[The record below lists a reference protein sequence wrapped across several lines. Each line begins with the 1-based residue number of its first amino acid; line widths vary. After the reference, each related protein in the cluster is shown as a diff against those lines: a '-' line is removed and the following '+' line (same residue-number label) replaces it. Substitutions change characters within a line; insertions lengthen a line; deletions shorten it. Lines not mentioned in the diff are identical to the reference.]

1 MRRATRMRTLHL
13 YLTRQVLATL
23 LMTVMVFSFVLLL
36 GNALK
41 EILGLIINGQA
52 TLQLVVRGILLLMPF
67 VLVFALP
74 MGMLTATLLVFGR
87 FSADQELTAARAG
100 GVSLLG
106 LAAPI
111 LALSLVLS
119 GLTAYINMEIAPRC
133 RGAYKGLVVQ
143 AGMQRASAFIT
154 EDRFIDEFPGFVLY
168 VGSKRG
174 TNLHDVRILELDPK
188 GKMQRHLHAARAE
201 VIGNE
206 AGQESALRLYQVSI
220 YDFGEYRT
228 HHFGEWTFEPGFL
241 DGQRSSRRLRYSEM
255 TFGELRQQLDR
266 LRSVAQEKA
275 PTQGTSAGGSPAE
288 VQAIYEELTMPV
300 RLQMH
305 RQVSFSFASIAFTL
319 VGIPLG
325 VRAHR
330 RETSAGMAM
339 ALILVLVYYAF
350 VILGQSLQDQPQ
362 WFPHLILWLPNLLF
376 QGVGAFLLWRANR
389 VG

>member
-1 MRRATRMRTLHL
+1 
-13 YLTRQVLATL
+13 
-23 LMTVMVFSFVLLL
+23 VLLL

-52 TLQLVVRGILLLMPF
+52 TLGLVVKGILLLMPF

-87 FSADQELTAARAG
+87 FSADQELTASRAG
-100 GVSLLG
+100 GISLLG

-111 LALSLVLS
+111 LALSVVLS
-119 GLTAYINMEIAPRC
+119 GLTAFINMEIAPRC

-154 EDRFIDEFPGFVLY
+154 EDRFIDEFDGFVLY
-168 VGSKRG
+168 VGAKRG
-174 TNLHDVRILELDPK
+174 TNLHDVRILELDPE
-188 GKMQRHLHAARAE
+188 GAMLRHLHAERAE
-201 VIGNE
+201 VISNE
-206 AGQESALRLYQVSI
+206 TGQETALRLYQVSI

-228 HHFGEWTFEPGFL
+228 HQFGEWTFEPGFL
-241 DGQRSSRRLRYSEM
+241 DERRKGRRLRYSEM
-255 TFGELRQQLDR
+255 TFGELRHQLDR
-266 LRSVAQEKA
+266 LRGVAAERGEKEA
-275 PTQGTSAGGSPAE
+275 SGGEDSTRIA
-288 VQAIYEELTMPV
+288 AIYDELAMPV

-305 RQVSFSFASIAFTL
+305 RQVAFSFASIAFTL

-325 VRAHR
+325 IRAHR

-339 ALILVLVYYAF
+339 ALVLVLVYYAF
-350 VILGQSLQDQPQ
+350 VILGQALQDQPQ

-376 QGVGAFLLWRANR
+376 QSIGGILLWRVDR
-389 VG
+389 G

>member
-1 MRRATRMRTLHL
+1 MRTLHL

-52 TLQLVVRGILLLMPF
+52 TLGLVVKGILLLMPF

-74 MGMLTATLLVFGR
+74 LGMLTATLLVIGR

-100 GVSLLG
+100 GISLLG

-111 LALSLVLS
+111 LVLSVGLS
-119 GLTAYINMEIAPRC
+119 GLTAFINMEIAPRC

-168 VGSKRG
+168 VGAKRG
-174 TNLHDVRILELDPK
+174 TNLHQVRILELDSK
-188 GKMQRHLHAARAE
+188 GRMQRHLRADRAE
-201 VIGNE
+201 VIANP
-206 AGQESALRLYQVSI
+206 AGQETALRLFQVSI

-241 DGQRSSRRLRYSEM
+241 EGRRSGRRLRYSEM
-255 TFGELRQQLDR
+255 TFAELRQQLDR
-266 LRSVAQEKA
+266 LKRVAAEKA
-275 PTQGTSAGGSPAE
+275 PADAAGSTEGTGQIA
-288 VQAIYEELTMPV
+288 AIYAELSMPV

-305 RQVSFSFASIAFTL
+305 RQVAFSFASIAFTL

-325 VRAHR
+325 VRAHQIGR
-330 RETSAGMAM
+330 ASCRERG
-339 ALILVLVYYAF
+339 
-350 VILGQSLQDQPQ
+350 
-362 WFPHLILWLPNLLF
+362 
-376 QGVGAFLLWRANR
+376 
-389 VG
+389 

>member
-1 MRRATRMRTLHL
+1 MRTLHL
-13 YLTRQVLATL
+13 YLTRQVLSTL

-52 TLQLVVRGILLLMPF
+52 TLGLVVKGILLLMPF

-100 GVSLLG
+100 GISLLG

-111 LALSLVLS
+111 LALSVGLS
-119 GLTAYINMEIAPRC
+119 GLTAFINMEIAPRC

-168 VGSKRG
+168 VGAKRG
-174 TNLHDVRILELDPK
+174 TNLHEVRILELDSK
-188 GKMQRHLHAARAE
+188 GKMQRHLHADRAE
-201 VIGNE
+201 VIANE
-206 AGQESALRLYQVSI
+206 AGQETALRLFQVSI
-220 YDFGEYRT
+220 YDFSEYRT

-241 DGQRSSRRLRYSEM
+241 EERRSGRRLRYREM
-255 TFGELRQQLDR
+255 TFAELRQQLDKLKR
-266 LRSVAQEKA
+266 VAEEKA
-275 PTQGTSAGGSPAE
+275 PADAASSAEGTARIA
-288 VQAIYEELTMPV
+288 AIYAELSMPV

-305 RQVSFSFASIAFTL
+305 RQVAFSFASIAFTL

-350 VILGQSLQDQPQ
+350 VILGQSLQDQPR

-376 QGVGAFLLWRANR
+376 QAVGAFLLWRVNHVR
-389 VG
+389 

>member
-1 MRRATRMRTLHL
+1 MRTLHL

-52 TLQLVVRGILLLMPF
+52 TLGLVVKGILLLMPF

-100 GVSLLG
+100 GISLLG

-111 LALSLVLS
+111 LALSVGLS
-119 GLTAYINMEIAPRC
+119 GLTAFINMEIAPRC
-133 RGAYKGLVVQ
+133 RGAYKGLVFQ

-168 VGSKRG
+168 VGAKRG
-174 TNLHDVRILELDPK
+174 TNLHEVRILELDSK
-188 GKMQRHLHAARAE
+188 GVMQRHLRADRAE
-201 VIGNE
+201 VIANE
-206 AGQESALRLYQVSI
+206 AGQETALRLFQVSI
-220 YDFGEYRT
+220 YDFSEYRT

-241 DGQRSSRRLRYSEM
+241 EKRRSSRRRWYSEM
-255 TFGELRQQLDR
+255 TFAELRQQLDK
-266 LRSVAQEKA
+266 LKQVAVEKA
-275 PTQGTSAGGSPAE
+275 PADAASSAEGTARIA
-288 VQAIYEELTMPV
+288 AIYAELSMPV

-305 RQVSFSFASIAFTL
+305 RQVAFSFASIAFTL

-376 QGVGAFLLWRANR
+376 QAVGAFLLWRVNHVR
-389 VG
+389 

>member
-1 MRRATRMRTLHL
+1 
-13 YLTRQVLATL
+13 
-23 LMTVMVFSFVLLL
+23 MTVMVFSFVLLL

-52 TLQLVVRGILLLMPF
+52 TLGLVVQGILLLMPF

-100 GVSLLG
+100 GLSLLG

-111 LALSLVLS
+111 LALSIVLS

-133 RGAYKGLVVQ
+133 RGAYKGLIVR

-168 VGSKRG
+168 VGSKQG
-174 TNLHDVRILELDPK
+174 TNLHDVRILELNATN
-188 GKMQRHLHAARAE
+188 GIMQRHLHAERAE

-206 AGQESALRLYQVSI
+206 AGQETALRLYQVSI
-220 YDFGEYRT
+220 YDFTEYRT

-241 DGQRSSRRLRYSEM
+241 DDKRSGRRLRYSEM
-255 TFGELRQQLDR
+255 TFLELRRQLDR
-266 LRSVAQEKA
+266 LRSVARDKA
-275 PTQGTSAGGSPAE
+275 PTKAGATGADAAE
-288 VQAIYEELTMPV
+288 VAAIYEELTMPV

-305 RQVSFSFASIAFTL
+305 RQVAFSFASIAFTL

-339 ALILVLVYYAF
+339 ALVLVLVYYAF
-350 VILGQSLQDQPQ
+350 VILGQALQDQPQ
-362 WFPHLILWLPNLLF
+362 YYPHLILWLPNLLF
-376 QGVGAFLLWRANR
+376 QGIGAFLLWRVNR
-389 VG
+389 GV

>member
-1 MRRATRMRTLHL
+1 MRTLHL
-13 YLTRQVLATL
+13 YLTRQVVATL

-52 TLQLVVRGILLLMPF
+52 TVWLVVKGVLLLMPF

-100 GVSLLG
+100 GISLLG
-106 LAAPI
+106 LAVPV
-111 LALSLVLS
+111 LVLSGLLS

-154 EDRFIDEFPGFVLY
+154 EDRFIDDFPGFILY
-168 VGSKRG
+168 VGGKRG
-174 TNLHDVRILELDPK
+174 TNLHDVLIYELDSDDI
-188 GKMQRHLHAARAE
+188 MQRRLHADRAE
-201 VIGNE
+201 VVGNE
-206 AGQESALRLYQVSI
+206 AGREMALRLFQVSI
-220 YDFGEYRT
+220 YDFTEFRT
-228 HHFGEWTFEPGFL
+228 HYFGEWTFEPGFL
-241 DGQRSSRRLRYSEM
+241 EERRMGRRLRYSEM
-255 TFGELRQQLDR
+255 TFGQLREQLDR
-266 LRSVAQEKA
+266 LRQVAREKA
-275 PTQGTSAGGSPAE
+275 PEASAAATA
-288 VQAIYEELTMPV
+288 VIYEDLTMPV

-305 RQVSFSFASIAFTL
+305 RQVAFSFASIAFTL

-339 ALILVLVYYAF
+339 ALVLVLVYYAF

-362 WFPHLILWLPNLLF
+362 WFPHLILWMPNLMF
-376 QGVGAFLLWRANR
+376 QAVGAFLLWRMNR
-389 VG
+389 VA